1 LRCHESPLYKVRY
14 EDRSLGIEDD
24 LPVKPKTRYSEE
36 GSFSMSKMT
45 ANTFSMTEDAGILMC
60 RRKNLGIIT
69 VEALLHTRQGIIRI
83 YARPPTHTK
92 SKILVLSSAFSTF
105 PLT

>member
-36 GSFSMSKMT
+36 GNFSMSKMT
-45 ANTFSMTEDAGILMC
+45 AKYLFDDGRC
-60 RRKNLGIIT
+60 RYFDVPTKKFGNYYSRSIIT
-69 VEALLHTRQGIIRI
+69 HTTG
-83 YARPPTHTK
+83 YY
-92 SKILVLSSAFSTF
+92 
-105 PLT
+105 